1 MKARMKITTK
11 EMKRST
17 YEMRIGDKM
26 VMFFSLLSIQLQS
39 KKFGMRYFL
48 QNLLN
53 NKYILY
59 DNLIHIT
66 VNFIYLF

>member
-1 MKARMKITTK
+1 MKITTK

-59 DNLIHIT
+59 DNSIHIT

>member
-26 VMFFSLLSIQLQS
+26 VMFFFGSLDSAS
-39 KKFGMRYFL
+39 VKKIR
-48 QNLLN
+48 NA
-53 NKYILY
+53 
-59 DNLIHIT
+59 
-66 VNFIYLF
+66 LFSTKSS